1 MRVSRKS
8 FSVLLNGKSCISPET
23 KTRDLAIGEIVGL
36 HAKEGLID
44 LETKRI
50 NWDNYNPIGRLYANQ
65 YIRTHDR
72 VSMSIPSSEDIISG
86 KFKNFTEEK

>member
-72 VSMSIPSSEDIISG
+72 FSMDIPSPEDIISG
-86 KFKNFTEEK
+86 KIKIFTKEK

>member
-1 MRVSRKS
+1 MGVSWKT

-44 LETKRI
+44 LETKCI
-50 NWDNYNPIGRLYANQ
+50 VIITLDTLNPSKYTLKSLA
-65 YIRTHDR
+65 
-72 VSMSIPSSEDIISG
+72 
-86 KFKNFTEEK
+86 